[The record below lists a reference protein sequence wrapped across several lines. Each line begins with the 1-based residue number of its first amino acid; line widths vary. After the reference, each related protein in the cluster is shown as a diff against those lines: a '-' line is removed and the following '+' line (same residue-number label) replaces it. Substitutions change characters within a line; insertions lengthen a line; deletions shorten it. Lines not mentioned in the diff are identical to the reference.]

1 MNIEQNSIN
10 GASDSVTINDNNTK
24 KNASQPNTR
33 IPSPSSIADPTHTS
47 FNHPSIDISDAD
59 VLNLCQAATESIF
72 SSSKRHYQ
80 PQMKPSAPIAK
91 HPHQEKITVHSP
103 DIAQLLE
110 AQRLKTFKEILDANP
125 GSYKGAIITLLMDA
139 WGYKKRFI
147 QTQIRTFTEK
157 KASNPDVAEVMDEYG
172 LRDKEG
178 LQVKALGN
186 VLHQNPKE
194 SQEFIVKALM
204 TAWKL
209 SRDLVKVQISSFDN
223 NKAPTSQ
230 TTQKIMDDFFSRMPG
245 DKEYSVVR
253 TRIAPPMP
261 PISSQN
267 IGGAITSSPSDLPPP
282 YTDPIDELLKEC
294 DANHTTLDQG
304 TTGPRHSFSE
314 VLQHQ
319 TTLGPPTN
327 SPTAP
332 PSTQGFG
339 EDNQSDQLTAEQL
352 LDFLTSFPD

>member
-1 MNIEQNSIN
+1 MNIERNSID
-10 GASDSVTINDNNTK
+10 GASNSFTTNHASTK
-24 KNASQPNTR
+24 QKTSQPDTR
-33 IPSPSSIADPTHTS
+33 IPSPSSMADPTLTS
-47 FNHPSIDISDAD
+47 FNSSIADISDAD

-72 SSSKRHYQ
+72 PSRTSRYQ

-157 KASNPDVAEVMDEYG
+157 KASNPGVAEVMDEYN

-186 VLHQNPKE
+186 VLNQNPKE

-209 SRDLVKVQISSFDN
+209 SRNLVKVQISSFDN

-267 IGGAITSSPSDLPPP
+267 IGGTITSSPSDLPLP
-282 YTDPIDELLKEC
+282 YTDPIDELLEKC
-294 DANHTTLDQG
+294 DANHTTPDQG
-304 TTGPRHSFSE
+304 IIGPRHSFSE

-319 TTLGPPTN
+319 MTLAPPTN
-327 SPTAP
+327 SPTA
-332 PSTQGFG
+332 GFG